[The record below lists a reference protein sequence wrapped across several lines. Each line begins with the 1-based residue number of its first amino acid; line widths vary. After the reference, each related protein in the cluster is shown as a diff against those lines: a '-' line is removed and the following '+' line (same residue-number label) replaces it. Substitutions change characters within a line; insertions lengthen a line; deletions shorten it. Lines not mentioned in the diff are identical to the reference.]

1 MSLGSICHV
10 SILRNGHVAVSNL
23 GVKTPIESVA
33 VEIRGRDTDLK
44 RGVIIKSWIVP
55 DSADL

>member
-1 MSLGSICHV
+1 M
-10 SILRNGHVAVSNL
+10 SILGNGHVAVSNL
-23 GVKTPIESVA
+23 GVKTPIESVK

-44 RGVIIKSWIVP
+44 GGVIIKSWIGP